1 MDRNEKAFMDNMSK
15 LSLSEIRD
23 LFKNLKEIGLEQDV
37 IDKYAEEYH
46 KFFIQRSNIE
56 KEVNADDLKVQ
67 VQTD

>member
-15 LSLSEIRD
+15 LSLSEIRV

-37 IDKYAEEYH
+37 IDKYAEEYY
-46 KFFIQRSNIE
+46 KFFIQRANLE
-56 KEVNADDLKVQ
+56 KEVNGADSKVQ